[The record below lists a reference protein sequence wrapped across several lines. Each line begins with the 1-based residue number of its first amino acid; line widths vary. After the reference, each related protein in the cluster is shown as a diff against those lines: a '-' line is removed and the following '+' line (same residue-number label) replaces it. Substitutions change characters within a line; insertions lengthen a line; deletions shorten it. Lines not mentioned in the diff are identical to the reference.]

1 MNRKGTN
8 GAAKGRPVSA
18 RVPVTIR
25 LPKDVIKKIDE
36 DLDQR
41 DVPLS
46 RNNWLLEAA
55 IEKLRKGGS
64 GGSDG
69 AK

>member
-1 MNRKGTN
+1 MNRKATN
-8 GAAKGRPVSA
+8 GSAKGRTTMA
-18 RVPVTIR
+18 RVPVTLR

-41 DVPLS
+41 DVPIS
-46 RNNWLLEAA
+46 RNIWLLEAA
-55 IEKLRKGGS
+55 VEKLRKGSS
-64 GGSDG
+64 GGSYG